1 MWAAMLSLGG
11 VHAALATPSPN
22 GAFVSTRTFNDCP
35 TSTVATNNT
44 YPMSVQI
51 SDSNLSCS
59 GYANLHSWS
68 FSADAGTSAAVFA
81 NDDTFCFGADVK
93 LEGSG
98 IGEGGLRVSP
108 WWGQYVDGRF
118 MINAETGEIAVFGGR
133 LPFYSFTVSNSI
145 TYTKGTTVHMAISY
159 DPNALTAMDPA
170 TIQYSLTLGAQV
182 YTSPA
187 LPFSMGT
194 QSEDPPHGLWG
205 ILNDARVGSY
215 FQPRTQFNVQD
226 SALTATWSNIVFTA
240 SANCLPPTSTPTAT
254 ATGTVTNTGT
264 VTATG
269 TNTATATATATNTAT
284 GTATNTATATATGI
298 ATNTATATNTPTA
311 TPTNTGIPQGGA
323 CSTPAACATGFCVDG
338 VCCNAACNPSFGRC
352 DLPGQRGTC
361 AGISPAPALAPR
373 AFAIAAALLLGVAA
387 FALRRRIRSR

>member
-1 MWAAMLSLGG
+1 MLSLGG
-11 VHAALATPSPN
+11 VHAAVATPSPN

-145 TYTKGTTVHMAISY
+145 TYTKGTTVHMAINY

-215 FQPRTQFNVQD
+215 FQPRTQLNVQD
-226 SALTATWSNIVFTA
+226 SALTATWPNIVFTA
-240 SANCLPPTSTPTAT
+240 SANCLPATSTPTAT
-254 ATGTVTNTGT
+254 ATATQTQTGT
-264 VTATG
+264 QTATQTPTQTGTPTRTASATATG
-269 TNTATATATATNTAT
+269 TRPSENGQPCTDSS
-284 GTATNTATATATGI
+284 
-298 ATNTATATNTPTA
+298 
-311 TPTNTGIPQGGA
+311 Q
-323 CSTPAACATGFCVDG
+323 CSSMNCVDD
-338 VCCNAACNPSFGRC
+338 VCCDTACTQPEHTC
-352 DLPGQRGTC
+352 TLPGREGTC
-361 AGISPAPALAPR
+361 VPINSAPAPAFSDLGK
-373 AFAIAAALLLGVAA
+373 FIGLGMLLLIAAAG
-387 FALRRRIRSR
+387 LRRRRLRQ

>member
-1 MWAAMLSLGG
+1 MLSLGC

-108 WWGQYVDGRF
+108 WWAQYDDGRF

-215 FQPRTQFNVQD
+215 FQPRTQLNVQD

-240 SANCLPPTSTPTAT
+240 SANCLPPAATQTPTQTPTAT
-254 ATGTVTNTGT
+254 PTQTP
-264 VTATG
+264 TATP
-269 TNTATATATATNTAT
+269 TQTPTATSTQTPTA
-284 GTATNTATATATGI
+284 
-298 ATNTATATNTPTA
+298 TPTA
-311 TPTNTGIPQGGA
+311 TPTNTGIPQGGDCPTPSQ
-323 CSTPAACATGFCVDG
+323 CSTGFCVDR
-338 VCCNAACNPSFGRC
+338 VCCDTACTDPLMQCN
-352 DLPGQRGTC
+352 LPGQRGTC
-361 AGISPAPALAPR
+361 ASTAAPAPALTPWGLL
-373 AFAIAAALLLGVAA
+373 AAAVVLASIAG
-387 FALRRRIRSR
+387 FALRRRLGVKQ